1 MLQKDSLTD
10 LTLNMVRSQIGS
22 SEKNKDESVIQFQ
35 MVLSQIQSLS
45 NLRRLTVLNLNASL
59 KTNIDILNTGLTR
72 QSNISAL
79 TIKFAIPENKTG
91 TLTPIKF
98 PKYLKKLTE
107 LNLFG
112 IWHKDFT
119 ETMFDI
125 AN

>member
-1 MLQKDSLTD
+1 
-10 LTLNMVRSQIGS
+10 
-22 SEKNKDESVIQFQ
+22 

-45 NLRRLTVLNLNASL
+45 NLRRLAVLNLNASL

-79 TIKFAIPENKTG
+79 TIQFAIPENKTG

-107 LNLFG
+107 LNLYG

>member
-1 MLQKDSLTD
+1 MLQKDNLTD